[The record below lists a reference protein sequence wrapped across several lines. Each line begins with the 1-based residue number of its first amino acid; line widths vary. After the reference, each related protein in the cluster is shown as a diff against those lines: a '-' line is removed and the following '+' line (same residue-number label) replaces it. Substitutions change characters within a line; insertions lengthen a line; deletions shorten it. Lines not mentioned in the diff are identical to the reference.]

1 MLVVESYF
9 FSPGCCAFCHSS
21 NLPTIDTG
29 QDMDRNNSP
38 DDDNPSAINR
48 VYICAD
54 CAINFASLTLYSRGL
69 ELVNSD
75 LFAEM
80 RRTIASL
87 SENNLEKQI
96 SIEKLE
102 MALTVV
108 REVNAPPRARPQ
120 KTEAMIPVEKAQFKT
135 VAPVPS
141 HGKSGA

>member
-1 MLVVESYF
+1 
-9 FSPGCCAFCHSS
+9 
-21 NLPTIDTG
+21 
-29 QDMDRNNSP
+29 MDRNNSP

-69 ELVNSD
+69 ELVNSV

-80 RRTIASL
+80 RQSIATL
-87 SENNLEKQI
+87 SANNLTKQQ

-108 REVNAPPRARPQ
+108 REVNDSPKVSIQ
-120 KTEAMIPVEKAQFKT
+120 KTEAMAPAEKAQFKT
-135 VAPVPS
+135 AVAPS
-141 HGKSGA
+141 HKKSGA

>member
-69 ELVNSD
+69 ELVNSV

-80 RRTIASL
+80 RRTIATL
-87 SENNLEKQI
+87 SENNLTKQQ

-108 REVNAPPRARPQ
+108 REVNDSSKAPIQ
-120 KTEAMIPVEKAQFKT
+120 KTEAIAPVEKAQFKT
-135 VAPVPS
+135 AVAPS
-141 HGKSGA
+141 HKKTGA

>member
-69 ELVNSD
+69 ELVNSV

-80 RRTIASL
+80 RRTIATL
-87 SENNLEKQI
+87 SENNLTKQQ

-108 REVNAPPRARPQ
+108 REVNDSSKAPIQ
-120 KTEAMIPVEKAQFKT
+120 KTEAIAPVGKAQFKT
-135 VAPVPS
+135 VVDPLQKKTEA
-141 HGKSGA
+141 